1 MLSSSGLVCDAAEV
15 NAFGRLKETCKG
27 AVRVLKR
34 TLEAYCCHTHTQQK
48 SGQLATIVLMAAL
61 KFVLYCLCTFC
72 SFLYFTAAVLS
83 LLQRCRGERASVALG
98 TDLEQAALRRIR
110 QHRFLFILPVDLW
123 LLYSQMCMHSHCPNC
138 WQERAHGVGERLTA
152 QHKEQMIDKCKIFKV
167 DPHLAP

>member
-1 MLSSSGLVCDAAEV
+1 MSSSGLVCDAAEV

-72 SFLYFTAAVLS
+72 SFLYFTAGYYLFFRDAAES
-83 LLQRCRGERASVALG
+83 GHRWPWARTWSKQPCGASG
-98 TDLEQAALRRIR
+98 STG
-110 QHRFLFILPVDLW
+110 FYSSCLW
-123 LLYSQMCMHSHCPNC
+123 ICGCCIPKCACTHIAQI
-138 WQERAHGVGERLTA
+138 VGRSGR
-152 QHKEQMIDKCKIFKV
+152 MV
-167 DPHLAP
+167 